1 MESAASNKSLIWLKT
16 PEDAEIEK
24 YLTDIQAKQ
33 EHIAG
38 LTLSLEDL
46 KLDVSRFETQY
57 NAIVGRLY
65 VELDRVNLEVKEY
78 MQRIRLVKEEKIAS
92 EEEIDAHVRE
102 SFKEERQK
110 VSQEAQQVEQDE
122 QEYEQIKAEE
132 TPDKT
137 TTKQLRKLYLKLA
150 KIYHPDKS
158 ENDAQREKNERMM
171 SLINRAYEENDILT
185 LERLLSTAED
195 REEIEGETKAEKR
208 RRLKREHSRLDRIIA
223 SLKME
228 IDGINKTETYKLKVE
243 VEEAQAHGEDLF
255 GKLAKDLQRKIDA
268 GKRRLKGLI
277 QTFRN
282 LMKLFGFRSAPDLR

>member
-92 EEEIDAHVRE
+92 EEKINAHVRE